1 MRKIGNALDARN
13 MRSTRDTRDG
23 RSARDTRNG
32 QAAVRF
38 LSLSSIFFLSF
49 IGVAVLILGAV
60 GASQEKSAPQAAPP
74 QQEPPAVLKV
84 TTRLVTVDVV
94 ARDRHGNAVRDLT
107 ADDFQIIEQAS
118 GHKSEQQIASFRLLD
133 RAMAKAPDAEKAA
146 LKLPAGVYT
155 NLVTTKNLSA
165 PPTILLVDG
174 LNTDATS
181 QVQVRQKMVRL
192 LASAPSDVPMA
203 VFLLGRELRLLQ
215 SFTTDTKLL
224 KAAAE
229 RAMTQEATNLQIKDA
244 RDDTFSNSSLLEQ
257 MAGAEDQS
265 DTPGGPPQ
273 SGGGQGS
280 AAGGNSDAL
289 LAMKALY
296 LQRFEREQY
305 ADSMDIRVKMTLDAL
320 RVIAR
325 HVSGYPGRKNLIW
338 LSSAFPL
345 AITPDA
351 NLTMVARFS
360 GMRNYSS
367 EMTAVAS
374 AMTDAQVAVYPVDA
388 RGMETQALFDPE
400 SRGKLNPFSEGA
412 TLNRESNVRFTSQ
425 ESMYD
430 LAKQTGGKV
439 CLNNNDLSECVKRA
453 IDDSSSYYE
462 LAYYPTDRNW
472 HGEFRKI
479 SVKTARPG
487 VQLSF
492 REGYFAREAD
502 ATITAKDAKDTDTHV
517 SQAACNDFLTATSI
531 LVEASALPPDQPG
544 QTKYFIVIDPNAVS
558 IGPPEGGVRNVQI
571 ELATC
576 MFNAR
581 GLPLQYNRQSIGQK
595 LTEAEYQSIKA
606 HGISHTISFVPKPET
621 ARVRLLV
628 CDSRTGMIGSVDL
641 PYPAQVI
648 STASA
653 KPEKGADE
661 AAKAAGQTAPPPQAS
676 PHTVKFHGNGGR
688 NGNLEWNAERIMYSG
703 DMQPEA
709 SAKALFDSLWAKSYT
724 CESGRLV
731 SVKDKTTPAPQP
743 LHFRADDS
751 HSAEVYLNADDGV
764 RYSGNVAIDSS
775 VKPFFEALRS
785 LYQCKAP
792 VASSTPK

>member
-1 MRKIGNALDARN
+1 MKIRCTPNARN
-13 MRSTRDTRDG
+13 AIGFLSV
-23 RSARDTRNG
+23 
-32 QAAVRF
+32 AAVVLF
-38 LSLSSIFFLSF
+38 L
-49 IGVAVLILGAV
+49 ADT
-60 GASQEKSAPQAAPP
+60 GASQEKSQQQAPP
-74 QQEPPAVLKV
+74 PKQEPPAVLKV

-94 ARDRHGNAVRDLT
+94 ARDHHGNAIRDLT
-107 ADDFQIIEQAS
+107 ADDFQITEQAGS
-118 GHKSEQQIASFRLLD
+118 HKGQQKIASFRLLD
-133 RAMAKAPDAEKAA
+133 RAMAKAPDSERDA
-146 LKLPAGVYT
+146 LQLPAGVYT
-155 NLVTTKNLSA
+155 NLVTTKSLSA

-174 LNTDATS
+174 LNTDTTT

-224 KAAAE
+224 RAAAE
-229 RAMTQEATNLQIKDA
+229 RAMTLEATNLQLKDA
-244 RDDTFSNSSLLEQ
+244 RDDTLSNSSLLEQ
-257 MAGAEDQS
+257 MAFAEGQS
-265 DTPGGPPQ
+265 DTPGGPPTPQ
-273 SGGGQGS
+273 TGGQGGQGT
-280 AAGGNSDAL
+280 APGGNSDAL

-351 NLTMVARFS
+351 YVTLVARFS
-360 GMRNYSS
+360 GVRNYSS
-367 EMTAVAS
+367 DMTAVAS
-374 AMTDAQVAVYPVDA
+374 ALTDAQVSVYPVDA
-388 RGMETQALFDPE
+388 RGMETQALFDPQ
-400 SRGKLNPFSEGA
+400 SRGKTNPFSEGA
-412 TLNRESNVRFTSQ
+412 TLNRESNVRFSSQ
-425 ESMYD
+425 ESMQD
-430 LAKQTGGKV
+430 LAQQTGGKV

-462 LAYYPTDRNW
+462 LSYYPADKNW

-492 REGYFAREAD
+492 REGYFARESD
-502 ATITAKDAKDTDTHV
+502 ATISAKDAKDTDAHF

-544 QTKYFIVIDPNAVS
+544 QTKYFLVIDPNALS
-558 IGPPEGGVRNVQI
+558 FGPLEGGVRNLQI

-595 LTEAEYQSIKA
+595 LTETEYESVKKR
-606 HGISHTISFVPKPET
+606 GISHTISFVPKPET

-628 CDSRTGMIGSVDL
+628 GDTRTGMIGSVDL
-641 PYPAQVI
+641 PYPAQLI
-648 STASA
+648 STSSS
-653 KPEKGADE
+653 KPEPSGSE
-661 AAKAAGQTAPPPQAS
+661 ATKMAERPSPSGQTT
-676 PHTVKFHGNGGR
+676 PHVIKFHGNEGR
-688 NGNLEWNAERIMYSG
+688 KGIVEWNAEKITYSG

-709 SAKALFDSLWAKSYT
+709 SARALFDSLWAKSYR
-724 CESGRLV
+724 CESGRLL
-731 SVKDKTTPAPQP
+731 SVGDKATPAPQP
-743 LHFRADDS
+743 LHFRADDG
-751 HSAEVYLNADDGV
+751 HSAEVYLDAQDGV
-764 RYSGNVAIDSS
+764 KYSGNVSVDAS
-775 VKPFFEALRS
+775 VKPFFEALRT
-785 LYQCKAP
+785 LYLCKNPEAA
-792 VASSTPK
+792 ASPK

>member
-1 MRKIGNALDARN
+1 MKV
-13 MRSTRDTRDG
+13 SCSPT
-23 RSARDTRNG
+23 TRN
-32 QAAVRF
+32 AVRF
-38 LSLSSIFFLSF
+38 FF
-49 IGVAVLILGAV
+49 VATLLLYLCATAV
-60 GASQEKSAPQAAPP
+60 SQEKNQPQTPP
-74 QQEPPAVLKV
+74 SQQEPPAVLKV

-94 ARDRHGNAVRDLT
+94 ARDRHGNPVRDLT
-107 ADDFQIIEQAS
+107 ANDFQITEQAGS
-118 GHKSEQQIASFRLLD
+118 HKGQQQIASFRLLD
-133 RAMAKAPDAEKAA
+133 RALAKAPDPERAA
-146 LKLPAGVYT
+146 LQLPAGVYT
-155 NLVTTKNLSA
+155 NLVTAKSLSA

-174 LNTDATS
+174 LNADATT
-181 QVQVRQKMVRL
+181 QLQVRQKMVRL
-192 LASAPSDVPMA
+192 LASSPSDVPMA

-215 SFTTDTKLL
+215 SFTTDAKLL
-224 KAAAE
+224 RAAAE
-229 RAMTQEATNLQIKDA
+229 RAMTQEATNLQAKDA
-244 RDDTFSNSSLLEQ
+244 RDDTSSHSSLLEQ
-257 MAGAEDQS
+257 MAGAEGQS
-265 DTPGGPPQ
+265 DVPGGPPAPQ
-273 SGGGQGS
+273 SGSQGS
-280 AAGGNSDAL
+280 TGGGNSDAL
-289 LAMKALY
+289 LAMRALQ

-305 ADSMDIRVKMTLDAL
+305 AESMDIRVKLTLDAL
-320 RVIAR
+320 RVMAR

-351 NLTMVARFS
+351 NLTMVAKFS
-360 GMRNYSS
+360 GIRNYSDD
-367 EMTAVAS
+367 MTAVAS
-374 AMTDAQVAVYPVDA
+374 ALTDAQIAVYPVDP
-388 RGMETQALFDPE
+388 RGMETQALFDPA
-400 SRGKLNPFSEGA
+400 SRGRLNPFSEGA
-412 TLNRESNVRFTSQ
+412 TLNRESNVRFSSQ
-425 ESMYD
+425 ESMQN
-430 LAKQTGGKV
+430 LAEQTGGKV

-462 LAYYPTDRNW
+462 LTYYPADANW
-472 HGEFRKI
+472 HGEFRRI
-479 SVKTARPG
+479 SVKTTRPG

-544 QTKYFIVIDPNAVS
+544 QTKYFLVIDPNALS
-558 IGPPEGGVRNVQI
+558 FGPPEGGVRRVQI

-595 LTEAEYQSIKA
+595 LTETEYQSMKA

-628 CDSRTGMIGSVDL
+628 CDTRTGMIGSVDL
-641 PYPAQVI
+641 PYPAQII
-648 STASA
+648 SASSA

-661 AAKAAGQTAPPPQAS
+661 AAKASGQTPPAPQAS
-676 PHTVKFHGNGGR
+676 PHVIKFHGNEGR
-688 NGNLEWNAERIMYSG
+688 NGILEWNPERIIYSG

-724 CESGRLV
+724 CESGRLLSV
-731 SVKDKTTPAPQP
+731 SDKTTPAPQP

-751 HSAEVYLNADDGV
+751 HSAEVYLDAQDGV
-764 RYSGNVAIDSS
+764 RYSGSLAVDAS

-785 LYQCKAP
+785 LYQCKNPA
-792 VASSTPK
+792 VASTPK